1 MTPKHKLS
9 KVYIEKKFSYKTLD
23 AFGDV
28 IHTAESDALKI
39 NIESSKFPKSPFQAG
54 SYLPGQPVEFVIEFE
69 QFPDPDPE
77 NVVWVVKG
85 NDDKEQEFTPGQQL
99 LISLSFKI

>member
-1 MTPKHKLS
+1 MD
-9 KVYIEKKFSYKTLD
+9 E
-23 AFGDV
+23 FGDV
-28 IHTAESDALKI
+28 IHTADSDALKI

-69 QFPDPDPE
+69 QFPDPAPE

-85 NDDKEQEFTPGQQL
+85 NDDQEQEFTPGLQF
-99 LISLSFKI
+99 SSSFPFTWEV